1 MACPETVR
9 QRVTAAAA
17 ALLPILL
24 PNQTPQQPACG
35 VLIQFSACSFHL
47 SVCSADF

>member
-17 ALLPILL
+17 LLLILL
-24 PNQTPQQPACG
+24 PNQTPQQPTCG